1 MYYDETSVI
10 EQVQNRKLTT
20 VSIEHLNRLF
30 IETEAQVAGELP
42 ERTDG

>member
-1 MYYDETSVI
+1 MYYGETSVI

-30 IETEAQVAGELP
+30 LETEAQVPGELP
-42 ERTDG
+42 QSTDR